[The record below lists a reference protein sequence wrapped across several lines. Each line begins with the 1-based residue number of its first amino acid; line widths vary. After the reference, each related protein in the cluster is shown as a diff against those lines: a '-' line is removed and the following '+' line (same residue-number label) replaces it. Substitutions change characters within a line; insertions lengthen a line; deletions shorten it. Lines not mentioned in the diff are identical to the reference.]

1 VSRVYKIVSRSAWA
15 EAVALG
21 RFDGAAIDLQ
31 DGYIHLSTKDQA
43 QQTATLHFRG
53 QTDLVL
59 VALSADALG
68 DALRWEPARGG
79 QLFPHLYG
87 PLDPGAALGV
97 GDIPIDAEGIP
108 QLGDLLCK

>member
-1 VSRVYKIVSRSAWA
+1 MSRVYKIVSRSVWA
-15 EAVALG
+15 EAVARG

-31 DGYIHLSTKDQA
+31 GGYIHLSTKDQA

-53 QTDLVL
+53 QIDLVL

-68 DALRWEPARGG
+68 GALQWEPSRGG

-87 PLDPGAALGV
+87 PLDPQCALEV
-97 GDIPIDAEGIP
+97 CDIPVDAEGIP
-108 QLGDLLCK
+108 QLGDLLCN